1 MDDPGRTTDNSTD
14 DSNDAFTEADARRL
28 VGAIAQLA
36 QMAGRLLPTQHSPLT
51 AKLRAHLGVTD
62 QVPNTS
68 AMFEV
73 IERANLQLALD
84 ALHES
89 ASVWDEIG
97 LSSELSHYGGV
108 SLTAFVAGTF
118 HGPGES
124 ARQLVSVEVSHDRTI
139 TCLVSGIVLTEFDG
153 VPVVAMV
160 HTSEHRGPLASL
172 VFEVVAQ
179 TQAAADA
186 FLARVKALMAELNVL
201 RGKVLSFSFTEY
213 GGFGLGFA
221 SLPAVTRDQVVLPAW
236 QLDAIDEHA
245 IGISEVRDELVA
257 AGQHVRRGLL
267 LYGPPGTG
275 KTHTVAYLVGRMPD
289 RTTILLGGASVGAL
303 GQAASLA
310 RKLAPS
316 TIVIEDV
323 DLIGMDRGLP
333 GGEHNPMLFQLLNEM
348 DGLQP
353 TDDVLFVLTTN
364 RADLLEPALA
374 ARPGRVDQALE
385 IGLPDA
391 AGRRAL
397 FELYLGEPV
406 ADDALTAAV
415 ERTSGV
421 AAAFVKELARR
432 ATLRRIRHGEA
443 LGDALTTVVDDMA
456 RTATPLLRSTLG
468 AARDVAP
475 GDPSDDGPPPGVVHW
490 R

>member
-1 MDDPGRTTDNSTD
+1 MDRGDDTGADPGHE
-14 DSNDAFTEADARRL
+14 FTAVDARRL
-28 VGAIAQLA
+28 VDAISQLA
-36 QMAGRLLPTQHSPLT
+36 QMAGRLLPAQAPPLT
-51 AKLRAHLGVTD
+51 IKLRDHLGVAE

-68 AMFEV
+68 ATFDP
-73 IERANLQLALD
+73 IEQANLQLALD
-84 ALHES
+84 ALH
-89 ASVWDEIG
+89 ATAAGWDEIG

-124 ARQLVSVEVSHDRTI
+124 ARQLVSVQVSKEETI

-153 VPVVAMV
+153 VPVAAMV
-160 HTSEHRGPLASL
+160 HTSEHRGPQRSL
-172 VFEVVAQ
+172 VFEVVAA
-179 TQAAADA
+179 TQQAADA
-186 FLARVKALMAELNVL
+186 FLARVTSLMTELNVL
-201 RGKVLSFSFTEY
+201 RGKVLSFAFSEY
-213 GGFGLGFA
+213 GGFGLAFA
-221 SLPAVTRDQVVLPAW
+221 GLPAVTRDQVVLPAW

-245 IGISEVRDELVA
+245 IGITELRDQLVA
-257 AGQHVRRGLL
+257 AGQHLRRGLL

-310 RKLAPS
+310 RKLAPA

-348 DGLQP
+348 DGLAP

-385 IGLPDA
+385 IGVPDA

-406 ADDALTAAV
+406 DAATLADAV
-415 ERTSGV
+415 DRTSGV

-432 ATLRRIRHGEA
+432 ATLRRIRHGGEPGAA
-443 LGDALTTVVDDMA
+443 LAHVVHEMV

-468 AARDVAP
+468 AG
-475 GDPSDDGPPPGVVHW
+475 GDSIRRSTDT
-490 R
+490 

>member
-1 MDDPGRTTDNSTD
+1 
-14 DSNDAFTEADARRL
+14 
-28 VGAIAQLA
+28 
-36 QMAGRLLPTQHSPLT
+36 
-51 AKLRAHLGVTD
+51 
-62 QVPNTS
+62 
-68 AMFEV
+68 
-73 IERANLQLALD
+73 
-84 ALHES
+84 
-89 ASVWDEIG
+89 
-97 LSSELSHYGGV
+97 
-108 SLTAFVAGTF
+108 
-118 HGPGES
+118 
-124 ARQLVSVEVSHDRTI
+124 
-139 TCLVSGIVLTEFDG
+139 
-153 VPVVAMV
+153 
-160 HTSEHRGPLASL
+160 
-172 VFEVVAQ
+172 VFEVAAAD
-179 TQAAADA
+179 QATADA
-186 FLARVKALMAELNVL
+186 FLARVSSLMSELNVL

-221 SLPAVTRDQVVLPAW
+221 SLPTVTREQVVLPGW

-374 ARPGRVDQALE
+374 ARPGRIDQALE

-397 FELYLGEPV
+397 FELYLGAPV
-406 ADDALTAAV
+406 DDASLASAV
-415 ERTSGV
+415 DRTEGV

-432 ATLRRIRHGEA
+432 ATLRRIRHAEV
-443 LGDALTTVVDDMA
+443 LGAALTTVVDEMA

-468 AARDVAP
+468 AGRDGGRP
-475 GDPSDDGPPPGVVHW
+475 GDADDDGPFRDGPGGGWSSAGGGW